1 MGNTEISDTD
11 TDTGGNGTQSPL
23 SPLFCPPLNPY
34 AVYYILYTVYRIP
47 NPESCIPNP
56 TAQFAQLC
64 DDNGKH
70 FYCVSTSLSVLLLL
84 LFCLVPFF
92 VALFCCCSIC
102 CADCCCCCTEYLYL
116 LQVFVCR
123 FTASISIFG
132 PSSAA
137 GQQRRNPFLSPLTR
151 SCFYTLQ
158 WIV

>member
-11 TDTGGNGTQSPL
+11 TDTGGKETAL
-23 SPLFCPPLNPY
+23 SLRSQPPPTTTPRPLNPY
-34 AVYYILYTVYRIP
+34 AVYYILYIYRIP
-47 NPESCIPNP
+47 TAESCIPNP

-70 FYCVSTSLSVLLLL
+70 FYCVSTSLSVLLL
-84 LFCLVPFF
+84 FCLVPFF
-92 VALFCCCSIC
+92 VVVPFVVLIVVVVV
-102 CADCCCCCTEYLYL
+102 EYLYL

-137 GQQRRNPFLSPLTR
+137 GSNSAEIPFCPL
-151 SCFYTLQ
+151 
-158 WIV
+158 